1 MKIYT
6 LYNTCIIIVCVC
18 VCVCVGRCVCVCV
31 CVCVSRE
38 AGDRAASSKRTQG
51 DLRRMHHVFQV
62 LMKISVIITLDVIT
76 YGVIC
81 NI

>member
-1 MKIYT
+1 M
-6 LYNTCIIIVCVC
+6 
-18 VCVCVGRCVCVCV
+18 CVCVCV
-31 CVCVSRE
+31 CVCVCGGRRE

-51 DLRRMHHVFQV
+51 DLRRMHHVFQD